1 MAIDYTKRPRS
12 EPTPAAAPPAAAVP
26 PPPTSQSAPAA
37 PAVSGPPRK
46 VTLTKGAPR
55 VSLTKSGGIGGIARV
70 NLNWSAVGAPPAPPA
85 GGGFLAKMKNAA
97 ASASLS
103 KGIDLDL
110 GCLYEL
116 ADGRKGV
123 IQALGNAFGS
133 LDTAPW
139 ILLDGDDRT
148 GKVTGGENM
157 SINLGQPGRFRRVLI
172 FAMIYEG
179 APNWAAV
186 DGIVTL
192 TLANGQPVEVQLDDA
207 AVGSRMCAVAQL
219 VDVGGDLT
227 LQREVRYIE
236 GGQVALDKAFGWG
249 MNWSRGRK

>member
-1 MAIDYTKRPRS
+1 
-12 EPTPAAAPPAAAVP
+12 
-26 PPPTSQSAPAA
+26 
-37 PAVSGPPRK
+37 
-46 VTLTKGAPR
+46 
-55 VSLTKSGGIGGIARV
+55 
-70 NLNWSAVGAPPAPPA
+70 
-85 GGGFLAKMKNAA
+85 MKNAA
-97 ASASLS
+97 AAASLS

-133 LDTAPW
+133 LDAPPW

-157 SINLGQPGRFRRVLI
+157 SINLSQPGRFRRVLI

-186 DGIVTL
+186 DGVVTL
-192 TLANGQPVEVQLDDA
+192 TLANGQPVEVKLDDA
-207 AVGSRMCAVAQL
+207 GVGSRMCAVAQL
-219 VDVGGDLT
+219 VDAGGDLI
-227 LQREVRYIE
+227 LQREVQLHRGRPGRPGQGLRLGHE
-236 GGQVALDKAFGWG
+236 LVPRPQVAAARRTAGAGRIPSGRRVVCRKLATGRTPRREYPTALQA
-249 MNWSRGRK
+249 SRTAARSLASKSPSAPPMMMPIWMTARA

>member
-1 MAIDYTKRPRS
+1 MAIDYTKRPRP
-12 EPTPAAAPPAAAVP
+12 EPTAA
-26 PPPTSQSAPAA
+26 APAA
-37 PAVSGPPRK
+37 PAASAAPAAAAPAASGPPRK
-46 VTLTKGAPR
+46 VTLTKGAPK
-55 VSLTKSGGIGGIARV
+55 VSLTKSGGIGGIAKV
-70 NLNWSAVGAPPAPPA
+70 NLNWSAQAPAAPPPA
-85 GGGFLAKMKNAA
+85 SGGGFLAKMKSAA
-97 ASASLS
+97 AAVNVS

-123 IQALGNAFGS
+123 IQALGNSFGS
-133 LDTAPW
+133 LDAPPW

-148 GKVTGGENM
+148 GQVTGGENM
-157 SINLGQPGRFRRVLI
+157 SINLKQPGRFRRVLI

-186 DGIVTL
+186 DGVVTL
-192 TLANGQPVEVQLDDA
+192 TLANGQPVEVRLEA
-207 AVGSRMCAVAQL
+207 TSATSRMCAVAQL
-219 VDVGGDLT
+219 VDSGGDLI
-227 LQREVRYIE
+227 LQREVQYIE

>member
-1 MAIDYTKRPRS
+1 MPIDYTKRPQPTPPSAPGPGPQS
-12 EPTPAAAPPAAAVP
+12 EPPADAAGQGA
-26 PPPTSQSAPAA
+26 
-37 PAVSGPPRK
+37 PRK

-55 VSLTKSGGIGGIARV
+55 VSLTKTGGVAGIARV
-70 NLNWSAVGAPPAPPA
+70 NLNWSAAPTPPPAPA
-85 GGGFLAKMKNAA
+85 TGGLFSRMKNAA
-97 ASASLS
+97 SAVSVS

-133 LDTAPW
+133 LDAPPW
-139 ILLDGDDRT
+139 ISLDGDDRT
-148 GKVTGGENM
+148 GTVAGGENM

-186 DGIVTL
+186 DGVVTL
-192 TLANGQPVEVQLDDA
+192 TSAGGQQFEVRLDDA
-207 AVGSRMCAVAQL
+207 GMGSRMCAVAQL
-219 VDVGGDLT
+219 VESGGDLVF
-227 LQREVRYIE
+227 QREVRYIE
-236 GGQVALDKAFGWG
+236 GGQMALDHAYGWG
-249 MNWSRGRK
+249 MNWARGRK

>member
-1 MAIDYTKRPRS
+1 MPIDYTKRPS
-12 EPTPAAAPPAAAVP
+12 PEPVPAGRPEPVADPGPAM
-26 PPPTSQSAPAA
+26 
-37 PAVSGPPRK
+37 GGPRK

-55 VSLTKSGGIGGIARV
+55 VSLTKAGSVSGIARV
-70 NLNWSAVGAPPAPPA
+70 NLNWSPVTPSTPPAPA
-85 GGGFLAKMKNAA
+85 SGGLFSRMRSA
-97 ASASLS
+97 ASAVSVS

-133 LDTAPW
+133 LDAPPW
-139 ILLDGDDRT
+139 IELDGDDRT
-148 GKVTGGENM
+148 GTVTGGENM
-157 SINLGQPGRFRRVLI
+157 SINLSRAGQFKRVLI

-186 DGIVTL
+186 DGVVTL
-192 TLANGQPVEVQLDDA
+192 TSAGGQQFEVRLDDA
-207 AVGSRMCAVAQL
+207 GVGSRMCAVAQL
-219 VDVGGDLT
+219 VESGGDLV

-236 GGQVALDKAFGWG
+236 GGQVALDQAFSWG

>member
-1 MAIDYTKRPRS
+1 MPIDYTKRPGA
-12 EPTPAAAPPAAAVP
+12 EPAQP
-26 PPPTSQSAPAA
+26 SAPAA
-37 PAVSGPPRK
+37 DAGPAGAGPRK

-55 VSLTKSGGIGGIARV
+55 VSLTKTGGVAGTARV
-70 NLNWSAVGAPPAPPA
+70 NLNWSAAPASPPPPAA
-85 GGGFLAKMKNAA
+85 GGGLFSRMKNAA
-97 ASASLS
+97 SAVSVS

-133 LDTAPW
+133 LDAPPW

-157 SINLGQPGRFRRVLI
+157 SINLGQPGRFKRVLI

-186 DGIVTL
+186 DGVVTL
-192 TLANGQPVEVQLDDA
+192 TSAGGQQFEVRLDDA
-207 AVGSRMCAVAQL
+207 GVGSRMCAVAQL
-219 VDVGGDLT
+219 VQAGGDLVF
-227 LQREVRYIE
+227 QREVRYIE
-236 GGQVALDKAFGWG
+236 GGQVALDQAFGWG